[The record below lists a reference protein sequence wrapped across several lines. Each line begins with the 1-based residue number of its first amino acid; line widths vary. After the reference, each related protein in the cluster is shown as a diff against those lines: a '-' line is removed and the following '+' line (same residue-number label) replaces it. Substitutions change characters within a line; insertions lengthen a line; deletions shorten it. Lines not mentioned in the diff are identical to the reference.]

1 MVADEQGV
9 VVAVGW
15 REIIDEDGGDTLTM
29 DASEG
34 AQDRGQMGWYED
46 NAAE

>member
-1 MVADEQGV
+1 LKAVVADEG
-9 VVAVGW
+9 G
-15 REIIDEDGGDTLTM
+15 DEDGKLLSTM
-29 DASEG
+29 DGSEE